1 MSVYYAVTA
10 NLDVTVV
17 CVHRVQIVRS
27 MVTRWQFVRITIGLR
42 RMNTSIGVRQP
53 GLPARLKTTVV
64 ALIAKAS
71 VVMGADVNQTTTVSK
86 DPVSTRPVATNRVIA
101 RACVNVTDKGITD
114 HFAKRHRVSMV
125 STAILY
131 AARMA
136 HRRYCMR
143 MANIVTCDA
152 SATLIGRVRHVAV
165 TPLVGLVQSAPTV
178 TTVATVTFVPGASVL
193 HSSQHGVCAD
203 GVTGNGTCTCDLDLT
218 SDIGGWRVGAGGS
231 CTACYSDNFY
241 GNKCSVCPQTEIVA
255 CDNGN
260 NLTPFPGSGNCLES
274 CVGTVMTCNTS
285 TGMCDVTI

>member
-42 RMNTSIGVRQP
+42 RMNTSISVRQP
-53 GLPARLKTTVV
+53 GLPARPKTTVV

-143 MANIVTCDA
+143 MVNIVTCDA

-193 HSSQHGVCAD
+193 HSARSMAFVRTGSR
-203 GVTGNGTCTCDLDLT
+203 VTERVHAISILRRT
-218 SDIGGWRVGAGGS
+218 SEGGEWVRVGRVQRAIPII
-231 CTACYSDNFY
+231 FM
-241 GNKCSVCPQTEIVA
+241 
-255 CDNGN
+255 
-260 NLTPFPGSGNCLES
+260 
-274 CVGTVMTCNTS
+274 GTNAAS
-285 TGMCDVTI
+285 APRRK